1 MFSLKKFYS
10 TDAKYKLAG
19 TGIDIFH
26 LLKQI
31 SLLMSGQ
38 GMLTKYRENDVIKY
52 LITQVS

>member
-38 GMLTKYRENDVIKY
+38 GMLTKYRENDVI
-52 LITQVS
+52 